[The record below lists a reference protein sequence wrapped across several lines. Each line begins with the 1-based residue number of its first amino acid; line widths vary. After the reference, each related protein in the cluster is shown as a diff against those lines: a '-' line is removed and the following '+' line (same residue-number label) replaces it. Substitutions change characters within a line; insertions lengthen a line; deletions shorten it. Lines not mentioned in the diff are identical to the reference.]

1 MKRVLASVV
10 LLGSLMALASPASAA
25 TYKIDTEGAHAFI
38 QFRVKHLGYSWLY
51 GRFNKFEGQFEY
63 DSREPEKSS
72 VTVDIDVSS
81 LDTNHAQRDKH
92 LRSADFLDVK
102 KYPKAKFVSTK
113 YEKMNPARAKVHGE
127 LTLHG
132 VTRPVVMDIQRIGMG
147 NDPWGGFRAGF
158 EGRVLIKPAE
168 WGINMKDLG
177 PAAETVEILLTAEGI
192 RQGGPD
198 KEEEKKGP
206 KDEGKKG
213 ADKKAP
219 EAKDAKKSAE

>member
-10 LLGSLMALASPASAA
+10 LLGSLMALATPASAA

-63 DSREPEKSS
+63 DSKAPEKSTVS
-72 VTVDIDVSS
+72 VDIDMTS

-92 LRSADFLDVK
+92 LRSGDYLDVK
-102 KYPKAKFVSTK
+102 KFPKAKFVSTK
-113 YEKMNPARAKVHGE
+113 YVKMNPARAQVHGE
-127 LTLHG
+127 LTMHG
-132 VTRPVVMDIQRIGMG
+132 VTKPVVMDIQRIGMG
-147 NDPWGGFRAGF
+147 EDPWGGFRAGF
-158 EGRVLIKPAE
+158 EGRAVIKPAE

-192 RQGGPD
+192 RQGAPD
-198 KEEEKKGP
+198 KEEGTT
-206 KDEGKKG
+206 GS
-213 ADKKAP
+213 DKKAP
-219 EAKDAKKSAE
+219 AAKDAKKSAE

>member
-10 LLGSLMALASPASAA
+10 LLGSLMALNTPASAA

-63 DSREPEKSS
+63 DSKEPEKSTVS
-72 VTVDIDVSS
+72 VDIDMTS

-92 LRSADFLDVK
+92 LRSDDYLDVK
-102 KYPKAKFVSTK
+102 KFPKAKFVSTK
-113 YEKMNPARAKVHGE
+113 YVKMNPVRAQVHGD
-127 LTLHG
+127 LTMHG
-132 VTRPVVMDIQRIGMG
+132 VTKPVVMDIQRIGMG
-147 NDPWGGFRAGF
+147 DDPWGGFRAGF
-158 EGRVLIKPAE
+158 EGRAVIKPAE

-192 RQGGPD
+192 RQGGAD
-198 KEEEKKGP
+198 KKDDKKSA
-206 KDEGKKG
+206 DKKG
-213 ADKKAP
+213 A
-219 EAKDAKKSAE
+219 ETKDAKKSAE